1 MFCRF
6 CHVHL
11 NISLSASGVEI
22 ETKFTHKAVDTL
34 YTSQL
39 LKSST
44 IFRGGQ
50 KIGMFSPALKNYQT
64 KSLTSD
70 LSF

>member
-11 NISLSASGVEI
+11 NISLSVSGVEI
-22 ETKFTHKAVDTL
+22 ETKFTHKAVGTL

-44 IFRGGQ
+44 IFRGT
-50 KIGMFSPALKNYQT
+50 KIEIFSPTLKNYQT

>member
-11 NISLSASGVEI
+11 NISLLASGVEI
-22 ETKFTHKAVDTL
+22 ETKFTHKAVGTL

-44 IFRGGQ
+44 IFRGT